1 VRLRFAMRAA
11 VILVAAVISIS
22 GASARKLSVAIP
34 GFPTLGLNPLMMT
47 NLPPLYT
54 LAALFDALT
63 WVDLDGQAQPQV
75 AERWE
80 SVNDTTWIFYLRR
93 DVVFSDGRPLTADDV
108 VFAVDLLHSPLG
120 LTYTVNVEVPSLQGA
135 RAIDPYTVEIRT
147 REPNPFL
154 PQELSLMRLFSPAAW
169 IKGGDEGFNKAPV
182 GSGPYV
188 MVSRGPAIMQLRANP
203 TSWRKPKIEELEL
216 IAAPEPT
223 TRVQSI
229 LSGRAQIAMAL
240 GPDQMVQ
247 IEAAGHHVLVRP
259 EPSMINL
266 SFITTKKSPLQDV
279 RVRRALNYAVNK
291 QNIVDT
297 ILAGQARVATQTAP
311 AIAFGFDPDLP
322 PYDYDPALAKRL
334 LAEAG
339 YPDGFEMVAEIYAGT
354 STFGPLVYQQAAADL
369 ARVGV
374 KLDVRIVPIPKYSR
388 GLHQG
393 EWEGTAFGVDYNSAP
408 SFDAL
413 RGFYR
418 HSCMW
423 KVPWYCDETIMPLL
437 KQALG
442 TFDIEKRRTLT
453 RQVLKHQRDM
463 APGLLLHDLVR
474 YDAYSNEVTGFDM
487 IASYVPY
494 DQIGFKE

>member
-1 VRLRFAMRAA
+1 MRVTLRIACLAVMLAM
-11 VILVAAVISIS
+11 VSPVAAK
-22 GASARKLSVAIP
+22 KLTVAIP
-34 GFPTLGLNPLMMT
+34 GFPTLGLNPLLMT

-63 WVDLDGQAQPQV
+63 WTDLQGKARPQV

-80 SVNDTTWIFYLRR
+80 AVNETTWVFHLRR
-93 DVVFSDGRPLTADDV
+93 DVVFSDGRPLTAADV
-108 VFAVDLLHSPLG
+108 VFAVDLLHSPIG
-120 LTYTVNVEVPSLQGA
+120 LTYTVNVEIPSLRSA
-135 RAIDPYTVEIRT
+135 RAIDDYTVEIT
-147 REPNPFL
+147 THQPNPFL
-154 PQELSLMRLFSPAAW
+154 PQELSLMRLLSPPAW
-169 IKGGDEGFNKAPV
+169 SKGGDEGFSRAPV

-216 IAAPEPT
+216 ISAPEPT

-229 LSGRAQIAMAL
+229 LSGRAHIAMAL
-240 GPDQMVQ
+240 GPDQMGQ

-266 SFITTKKSPLQDV
+266 SFVLTKESPLRDI
-279 RVRRALNYAVNK
+279 RVRHALNHAVDK
-291 QNIVDT
+291 QNIVNT
-297 ILAGQARVATQTAP
+297 ILAGQAKAATQPTP
-311 AIAFGFDPDLP
+311 SIAFGYDPDMP
-322 PYDYDPALAKRL
+322 GYDYDPDLARKL
-334 LAEAG
+334 LTEAG
-339 YPDGFEMVAEIYAGT
+339 YPNGFEMVAEIYAGT
-354 STFGPLVYQQAAADL
+354 STFAPLVYQQASADL

-393 EWEGTAFGVDYNSAP
+393 EWDGTAFGVDYNTAP
-408 SFDAL
+408 SYDAL

-423 KVPWYCDETIMPLL
+423 KAPWYCDETIMPLL
-437 KQALG
+437 KEALG
-442 TFDIEKRRTLT
+442 TFDLDKRLALT
-453 RQVLKHQRDM
+453 RKVLRHQRDQ

-474 YDAYSNEVTGFDM
+474 YDAYADEITGFDM
-487 IASYVPY
+487 IGGYVPY
-494 DQIGFKE
+494 DQIDFKK